1 LFGIWC
7 LEFGILNLAVIIL
20 TSLISIYAFYN
31 QDLFGRL
38 KFNAYAIRHHGQ
50 GWRFLSYGLVHADWV
65 HLFINMFVLYSFGKA
80 VIESYLYYFGPKG
93 YLFYLL
99 LYLGGVG
106 FSVLFDYG
114 KHKDDP
120 SYNAVGASGA
130 VSAVL
135 FASILVFPTGS
146 VYLFPIPFPLPSVV
160 FGVFYLVY
168 SAVMARR
175 GTGNIGH
182 NAHFWGAIFGLVFT
196 IALKP
201 LLVASFWKQ
210 IMNLL

>member
-1 LFGIWC
+1 M
-7 LEFGILNLAVIIL
+7 NLAIIIL
-20 TSLISIYAFYN
+20 TVIISILAFYN
-31 QDLFGRL
+31 QELFGRL
-38 KFNAYAIRHHGQ
+38 KFNAYAIRHHSQ
-50 GWRFLSYGLVHADWV
+50 GWRFLSYGLIHADWV

-80 VIESYLYYFGPKG
+80 VVEAYHYYFDVKG

-99 LYLGGVG
+99 LYIGGIG

-120 SYNAVGASGA
+120 DYNAVGASGA

-135 FASILVFPTGS
+135 FASILLYPKGS

-160 FGVFYLVY
+160 FGVLYLVY

-175 GTGNIGH
+175 RSDNIGH
-182 NAHFWGAIFGLVFT
+182 NAHFWGAIFGIVFT
-196 IALKP
+196 VALKP
-201 LLVASFWKQ
+201 ALAVGFWQ
-210 IMNLL
+210 QVSSLF

>member
-1 LFGIWC
+1 M
-7 LEFGILNLAVIIL
+7 NLAVIII

-31 QDLFGRL
+31 AGIFDRL

-50 GWRFLSYGLVHADWV
+50 GWRFVSYGLIHADWV

-80 VIESYLYYFGPKG
+80 VIDAYHFYFDVRG
-93 YLFYLL
+93 YFFYIL
-99 LYLGGVG
+99 LYIGGIA

-114 KHKDDP
+114 KHKDDAQ
-120 SYNAVGASGA
+120 YNAVGASGA

-135 FASILVFPTGS
+135 FASILLYPTGS

-160 FGVFYLVY
+160 FGIIYLVY

-175 GTGNIGH
+175 ATDHIGH
-182 NAHFWGAIFGLVFT
+182 NAHFWGAIFGIAFT

-201 LLVASFWKQ
+201 ILAISFWNQ
-210 IMNLL
+210 VTGLF

>member
-1 LFGIWC
+1 M
-7 LEFGILNLAVIIL
+7 NLAVIII
-20 TSLISIYAFYN
+20 TSLISIYAFFN
-31 QDLFGRL
+31 AVLFERM
-38 KFNAYAIRHHGQ
+38 KFNAYAIRHQGQ

-80 VIESYLYYFGPKG
+80 VIEAYRYYFDLKG

-99 LYLGGVG
+99 LYVGGIG

-120 SYNAVGASGA
+120 HYNAVGASGA

-146 VYLFPIPFPLPSVV
+146 VYLFPIPFPIPSVV
-160 FGVFYLVY
+160 FGCYLP
-168 SAVMARR
+168 
-175 GTGNIGH
+175 
-182 NAHFWGAIFGLVFT
+182 GLFCSNG
-196 IALKP
+196 P
-201 LLVASFWKQ
+201 SR
-210 IMNLL
+210 NR